1 MKKGTEYWLET
12 SEYDWDTAHDMMK
25 SGRYVYVV
33 FMCHL
38 STEKLIKGAIVE
50 FTDIAIPDKIHDL
63 KRLSETAK
71 LELTETQLAFLT
83 NLTDHQAKT
92 RYPADIK
99 KWGKTYT
106 KEYAQKILDQTK
118 EFREWLLPKIKSEKS

>member
-25 SGRYVYVV
+25 SKRYVYVV

-50 FTDIAIPDKIHDL
+50 FTDIAIPEKIHAL
-63 KRLSETAK
+63 KRLAETAK
-71 LELTETQLAFLT
+71 LELTDEQLEFLT
-83 NLTDHQAKT
+83 NLTNQHAKT
-92 RYPADIK
+92 RYPDDVK
-99 KWGKTYT
+99 KLGKTYT
-106 KEYAQKILDQTK
+106 KEFAQKILDQTK